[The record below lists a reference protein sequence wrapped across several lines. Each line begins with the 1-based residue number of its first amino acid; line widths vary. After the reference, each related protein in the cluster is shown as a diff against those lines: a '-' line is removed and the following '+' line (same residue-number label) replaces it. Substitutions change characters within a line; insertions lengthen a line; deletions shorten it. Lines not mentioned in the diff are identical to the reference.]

1 MLPFAIAGTALWAV
15 MGLALLPFRQDLAA
29 HGHGWWLR
37 ICLAGVLWGFVGIAT
52 MVRHDANRRRRRAS
66 R

>member
-1 MLPFAIAGTALWAV
+1 MLPFAIAGTAVWAV
-15 MGLALLPFRQDLAA
+15 IGLALLPFRQDLAA
-29 HGHGWWLR
+29 HGRGWWLR